1 MSYLDSRIIILN
13 SAHGISLNGS
23 YKSNL
28 FFTFNGLLT
37 QEDNIEQVQISLV
50 NAQIPVSFYTIN
62 YTNNMFKIE
71 ITTLKLLTIP
81 VGNYNANSLITILN
95 TLIDD
100 SNFSVTI
107 SHITGKLKFSYN
119 KDFIIYTDNCSI
131 GSILGFELNN
141 TYNSSVGLLYA
152 TFPLNL
158 LGYKRIEIYTQ
169 VLQTYNYSSLNGG
182 MNCLLAIIPIDQPS
196 FGLITYNNFT
206 DTKHIINNTTLDSID
221 IQIKG
226 EDENFI
232 NFNNIDWT
240 MKLKLDITR
249 KKPLEII
256 NNNIKPI
263 EIKKENKDIIKND
276 FDLLTYN

>member
-81 VGNYNANSLITILN
+81 IGNYNANSLITILN

-100 SNFSVTI
+100 SNFNITI
-107 SHITGKLKFSYN
+107 SRITGVLKFSHN
-119 KDFIIYTDNCSI
+119 KDFIIYTDNDCSI

-141 TYNSSVGLLYA
+141 TYNSSVGLLYG

-158 LGYKRIEIYTQ
+158 LGYKR
-169 VLQTYNYSSLNGG
+169 
-182 MNCLLAIIPIDQPS
+182 
-196 FGLITYNNFT
+196 
-206 DTKHIINNTTLDSID
+206 
-221 IQIKG
+221 
-226 EDENFI
+226 
-232 NFNNIDWT
+232 
-240 MKLKLDITR
+240 
-249 KKPLEII
+249 
-256 NNNIKPI
+256 
-263 EIKKENKDIIKND
+263 
-276 FDLLTYN
+276 